1 MFDDSTSRCTL
12 TSLFSRSI
20 SGWGMR
26 GMGCPLAVC
35 PTAPQGLCSNQA
47 VKKITALQP
56 TPYWR
61 IVNSHPQTRSYTFM
75 ASLTQYIAAM
85 TQDEKDYFKVLGA
98 RVAQLRKEQALTQ
111 VQLAEALGISQQMV
125 ASYEVGRRRIPVS
138 MLQAL
143 ALALA
148 VDIDG
153 LLGDAAKA
161 RSKRGPAPVLARHME
176 RISSLPKTQQ
186 KFVIQV
192 LESVLAQAST
202 PAATR

>member
-1 MFDDSTSRCTL
+1 
-12 TSLFSRSI
+12 
-20 SGWGMR
+20 
-26 GMGCPLAVC
+26 
-35 PTAPQGLCSNQA
+35 
-47 VKKITALQP
+47 
-56 TPYWR
+56 
-61 IVNSHPQTRSYTFM
+61 M
-75 ASLTQYIAAM
+75 ASLSQYIAVM

-98 RVAQLRKEQALTQ
+98 RVAQLRHDQNLTQ

-143 ALALA
+143 AQALS

-161 RSKRGPAPVLARHME
+161 RAKRGPAPVLARHMQ
-176 RISSLPKTQQ
+176 RISALPKTQQ

-192 LESVLAQAST
+192 IESVLAQAGT
-202 PAATR
+202 QAAAR